1 MAKGRA
7 AALPKSRHSGV
18 GLRVRRGPKRNSGSS
33 HLRVDQEMLE
43 EGDQKAKD
51 THYLLIVHPANLSLS
66 PFLSQ
71 SLCLELDLSRFRVAA
86 V

>member
-1 MAKGRA
+1 MRALGPDRVLKGTLEA
-7 AALPKSRHSGV
+7 
-18 GLRVRRGPKRNSGSS
+18 S